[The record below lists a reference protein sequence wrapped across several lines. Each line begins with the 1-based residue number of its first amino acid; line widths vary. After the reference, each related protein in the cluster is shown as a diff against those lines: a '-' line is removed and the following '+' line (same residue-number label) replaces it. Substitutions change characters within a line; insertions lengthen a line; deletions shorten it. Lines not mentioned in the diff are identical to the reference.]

1 MGRPDAFPAISFNGA
16 YHSRTDLDA
25 PAGTLAPGS
34 RNYVRT
40 AGGKRPFRGIAA
52 AAQGARA
59 LFQVKN
65 TYGGLSDYVSGTTPA
80 ATATITLVAPTT
92 LTASGA
98 TFVVGDVG
106 KYVMLA
112 GAGVGGRR
120 FIAQISGYTSATV
133 VTLDTAAT
141 TAVAG
146 VAFTFG
152 SRILGVGSLF
162 GWIGGSLWYA
172 GDGQVMLAGTLI
184 AGALASTTLKILL
197 QRAGSYTAGDSGP
210 YSAGLAQ
217 PSAPDVAVLAA
228 PGGGFTGLVN
238 GVVSFKIAR
247 VRTSTGARSIAS
259 VTSAVVSAKGQTIR
273 ITFPAAAAGQTHWV
287 IFATQEGFG
296 GVGNHYRLR
305 IAGALQV
312 SEATVA
318 AGTVDSIA
326 RSLEL
331 DFQTGDLDPETAWID
346 DYQPPACTHTAAL
359 ENVTMALGC
368 YADATSDPTSS
379 STGTV
384 GAVSLPNFPES
395 FKPTHLLYFP
405 ASIVAVMGRAA
416 NSYLYVACGNW
427 VGAVTYV
434 GGSGGQCAC
443 VLTSVLSDVGIAKPY
458 NWCMAQGRVFLY
470 TAQGGLA
477 AINGIDAL
485 DDSFA
490 VPIRADI
497 ELWEPE
503 DVRLFYN
510 PDTTC
515 LVVANPVAKRAYHY
529 SFEIG
534 EWSPP
539 VHLSDYTAGQII
551 SGIQTPQALDGDPGA
566 YVTIEEAGTHTLS
579 TWDSGTTAAW
589 TTAFSQWQASPGGDG
604 RHSTIHD
611 LPLTFKTQSTAAN
624 SVLVGIHRNVLRTHF
639 SDGAINNASNLLN
652 STTAQFSNDDVGKFV
667 AVFGAGA
674 AGAVLLA
681 RIGSINSETQAVL
694 VAASG
699 ALAGA
704 AAANAS
710 TTVTAAYCMVA
721 QKMYQ
726 VTPRRKQAQQFVPRQ
741 PNVRECYSY
750 CVSVSILA
758 AGGSDSQALGCTPYG
773 TTQGS
778 ARGTAR

>member
-1 MGRPDAFPAISFNGA
+1 MSSPQAFPAISFNGA

-25 PAGTLAPGS
+25 PAATLAPGS

-40 AGGKRPFRGIAA
+40 AAGKKPFRGIQA

-59 LFQVKN
+59 LFQVRN
-65 TYGGLSDYVSGTTPA
+65 TYGGLGDYVSGTTPA
-80 ATATITLVAPTT
+80 ATATIGAASTT

-98 TFVVGDVG
+98 TFVIGDVG

-120 FIAQISGYTSATV
+120 FIAQISAYTSTTV
-133 VTLDTAAT
+133 VTLATAAT

-152 SRILGVGSLF
+152 TRITGVGSLF

-172 GDGQVMLAGTLI
+172 GDGQVLYDGTFI

-210 YSAGLAQ
+210 YSAGLNQ

-228 PGGGFTGLVN
+228 PGGGFTGLID

-247 VRTSTGARSIAS
+247 VRTSTGARSVAS
-259 VTSAVVSAKGQTIR
+259 VTSAVVQAKKQTIR

-305 IAGALQV
+305 ISNALQV
-312 SEATVA
+312 SETAVA
-318 AGTVDSIA
+318 AGTVDGVA

-346 DYQPPACTHTAAL
+346 DYPPPACTHTAAI
-359 ENVTMALGC
+359 ENVTLALGC

-379 STGTV
+379 STGTI

-405 ASIVAVMGRAA
+405 ASIVSVMGRAMT
-416 NSYLYVACGNW
+416 SYLMVGCENW
-427 VGAVTYV
+427 VGAVTYA
-434 GGSGGQCAC
+434 GGAGGQCAC
-443 VLTSVLSDVGIAKPY
+443 VLTTVLSDVGIAKPY
-458 NWCMAQGRVFLY
+458 NWCMAGGATFVY
-470 TAQGGLA
+470 TAQGALA
-477 AINGIDAL
+477 RINGVDDL
-485 DDSFA
+485 DDAFA
-490 VPIRADI
+490 APIRADI
-497 ELWEPE
+497 EDWSPD

-510 PDTTC
+510 PDTVC
-515 LVVANPVAKRAYHY
+515 LVVANPAVRRAYHY
-529 SFEIG
+529 SLETND
-534 EWSPP
+534 WSPP
-539 VHLSDYTAGQII
+539 VHLSDYTAGQVIA
-551 SGIQTPQALDGDPGA
+551 GIQTPSANGGDPGA
-566 YVTIEEAGTHTLS
+566 YVTVEEAGTHTVS
-579 TWDSGTTAAW
+579 TWDAGTTSAW
-589 TTAFSQWQASPGGDG
+589 TTAMSQWQPSPGGDG
-604 RHSTIHD
+604 RRSTIHD

-624 SVLVGIHRNVLRTHF
+624 SVLVGIHRNLLRTHVT
-639 SDGAINNASNLLN
+639 DAQIGAASSLLN
-652 STTAQFSNDDVGKFV
+652 SATAQFSADDIGKRV

-674 AGAVLLA
+674 GGGVHLA
-681 RIGSINSETQAVL
+681 LIIALNSPTQVQLDAAAW
-694 VAASG
+694 VAAS
-699 ALAGA
+699 
-704 AAANAS
+704 N
-710 TTVTAAYCMVA
+710 AYCLVA
-721 QKMYQ
+721 QKLYQ
-726 VTPRRKQAQQFVPRQ
+726 LTPRRKNAQQFTPRK

-750 CVSVSILA
+750 AVSVSILA

-773 TTQGS
+773 TMQGGS
-778 ARGTAR
+778 RGTER